1 MFSHGISQASSG
13 WFGGIWNKF
22 SLKPKNQMILP
33 DDKNPTIVWDP
44 DRKQWINTD
53 ADENETG
60 ESLKPPPKLNELMT
74 RPHSQQSQFQSTAVT
89 DMQSTGMMQNA
100 NYGETQHLQQQPQQQ
115 PQQQLQ
121 QLHTQPQQQQQQ
133 LQQQQQQPQ
142 YVPPSSAST
151 AMGTSVTA
159 MTTKIPTLQSNMF
172 KMQRNR
178 SMSLNLL

>member
-1 MFSHGISQASSG
+1 MNCNFLISHGTSQSSSG

-53 ADENETG
+53 ADENEMG
-60 ESLKPPPKLNELMT
+60 ESLKPPPKLNELMQRSHT
-74 RPHSQQSQFQSTAVT
+74 QQPQFQSDPVAEL
-89 DMQSTGMMQNA
+89 QPTGMMQTGV
-100 NYGETQHLQQQPQQQ
+100 YGESQHQPQ
-115 PQQQLQ
+115 PQQLQ
-121 QLHTQPQQQQQQ
+121 QLHTPSQQQ
-133 LQQQQQQPQ
+133 QQQQQQPQ

-151 AMGTSVTA
+151 VSGTSVTA

-178 SMSLNLL
+178 SMSCSILIIK